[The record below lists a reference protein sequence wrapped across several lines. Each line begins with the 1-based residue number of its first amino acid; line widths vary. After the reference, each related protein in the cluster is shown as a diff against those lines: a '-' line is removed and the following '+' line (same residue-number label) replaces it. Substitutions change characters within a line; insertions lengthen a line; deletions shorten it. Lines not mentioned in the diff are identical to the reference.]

1 MKFLVYGTLKRAF
14 GNHRILHEGRA
25 TFLGKAVTLNRFV
38 MTGRGVPFVWP
49 HDQGYPL
56 VGELYDI
63 GEPAIVGEAA
73 GPAAVT
79 LGRLDSL
86 ESNGYVYQRAQ
97 HSVRVIAGPDGI
109 MPLPRDSGDVHEG
122 VWIYE
127 AMRRFEDPPHPQDEE
142 VQRQLVGYGW
152 ADCLEWE
159 AERSKRPMAWGK
171 PRPVHPAENIGSTT
185 RDERARPLSEVL
197 REDE

>member
-25 TFLGKAVTLNRFV
+25 EFLGKAVTLDNFV

-49 HDQGYPL
+49 HEQGYPL

-63 GEPAIVGEAA
+63 DTGQHAA
-73 GPAAVT
+73 TT
-79 LGRLDSL
+79 LARLDRL
-86 ESNGYVYQRAQ
+86 ESNGYVYERKQ

-122 VWIYE
+122 VWVYE
-127 AMRRFEDPPHPQDEE
+127 ALTRFAAPPHPQTED
-142 VQRQLVGYGW
+142 VLSNMVSLAGV
-152 ADCLEWE
+152 DCLEWE
-159 AERSKRPMAWGK
+159 HERSKRPMNWGK
-171 PRPVHPAENIGSTT
+171 PRPVQPWENIGSTT
-185 RDERARPLSEVL
+185 RDERARPLGDVL